1 MKTSSEKEQPHAAV
15 LADRDLCILMNS
27 KWTIGQQCA
36 CAAVKTGSILGCMSK
51 SIAGKLREEMIT
63 LYVAVMRLSLKC
75 YDQFG
80 ALPVKER
87 YYQNEGCAAKG
98 NWNGVRGI
106 QGKDE
111 GCGVLQA
118 KKAHGGSNCC
128 LQLPSRL

>member
-1 MKTSSEKEQPHAAV
+1 M
-15 LADRDLCILMNS
+15 
-27 KWTIGQQCA
+27 
-36 CAAVKTGSILGCMSK
+36 
-51 SIAGKLREEMIT
+51 
-63 LYVAVMRLSLKC
+63 KC

-98 NWNGVRGI
+98 NWNGVRGV

-111 GCGVLQA
+111 GCHVLQA

-128 LQLPSRL
+128 LQLPSRLQSSDTRCKCGVLFLGAQQKEMMIERCSNANDMH